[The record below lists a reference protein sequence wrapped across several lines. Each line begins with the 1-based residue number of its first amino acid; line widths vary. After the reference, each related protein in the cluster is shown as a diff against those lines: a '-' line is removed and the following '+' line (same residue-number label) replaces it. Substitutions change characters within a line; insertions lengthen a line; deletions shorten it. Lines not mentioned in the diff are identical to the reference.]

1 MAHISNVN
9 TKHSH
14 IYLSRE
20 IKSSTDVTMSNDK
33 KLFINFHQIVLSTQG
48 MEPKRNLHA
57 SRQTNTQVS
66 SNQGKYYLLELR
78 FTFTKSTIKFVNRS
92 CEEMV
97 NIVNNFVIRYFHLL
111 KH

>member
-1 MAHISNVN
+1 MIYYKRVKEMAHISNVN

-33 KLFINFHQIVLSTQG
+33 KLFINFHQIVLSTRG
-48 MEPKRNLHA
+48 MEHKRNLH
-57 SRQTNTQVS
+57 V
-66 SNQGKYYLLELR
+66 ELR